1 MSKTEEQ
8 VRTLWKEVFGDSDSF
23 IEHFMSR
30 YYSRENLLFVEE
42 EGTIQSMLHLIP
54 FHYKGCR
61 IGVVYALATASASRS
76 KGYATLLLR
85 RAIERAA
92 SEGYIAIALIP
103 AEESLFSY
111 YHRLGFTGKYRV
123 DFLLPDDFDFGID
136 DKENQWLTIMPLTD
150 NNLLPVNEEEITL
163 ARESTIAIN
172 KNHNS

>member
-1 MSKTEEQ
+1 MSNTEEQ

-23 IEHFMSR
+23 IEHFMNR
-30 YYSRENLLFVEE
+30 YYRRENLLSVEE
-42 EGTIQSMLHLIP
+42 EGTLQSMLHLVP
-54 FHYKGCR
+54 FHYKSNR

-103 AEESLFSY
+103 AEESLFTY
-111 YHRLGFTGKYRV
+111 YKRQGFAGKYRV
-123 DFLLPDDFDFGID
+123 NFILPDDFDFGID
-136 DKENQWLTIMPLTD
+136 DKENQRLTIMPIID
-150 NNLLPVNEEEITL
+150 KNPLPVNEEEITL
-163 ARESTIAIN
+163 VWESTIAIN